1 MQKKHADTLHLLYG
15 DRPAAENIQSVY
27 TLGTGALT
35 STPAALYTY
44 ALTGRMTGLV
54 TNQTGGWPLRE
65 GLFPPDVN
73 RHLLPLDQ
81 RYQMMVGR
89 PGEPTDNSEI
99 MAYLRGMR
107 PVTIIYGVQRDIP
120 SIAPENIESITLLKD
135 ALSTIL
141 LGQRSSR
148 GVLLVTTKRAHPGGH
163 HVSFTAQN
171 GVQTPVGLPR

>member
-1 MQKKHADTLHLLYG
+1 
-15 DRPAAENIQSVY
+15 
-27 TLGTGALT
+27 
-35 STPAALYTY
+35 
-44 ALTGRMTGLV
+44 MTGLV

-99 MAYLRGMR
+99 MASLRGMR
-107 PVTIIYGVQRDIP
+107 PVTIIDGVQRDIS

-148 GVLLVTTKRAHPGGH
+148 SEEHTSELQSLMRNSYAVFSLKKKIH
-163 HVSFTAQN
+163 
-171 GVQTPVGLPR
+171 